1 MTQSADTL
9 KHADRTLQ
17 DSDDKTRGNTVVR
30 NVDTARHENMT
41 RDTLTLNDEAV
52 ALADAINF
60 PDCE

>member
-17 DSDDKTRGNTVVR
+17 DSDDKTRGNAAAR

-41 RDTLTLNDEAV
+41 RDMLTLNDEAV

-60 PDCE
+60 PEL

>member
-1 MTQSADTL
+1 MTQSDTL

-17 DSDDKTRGNTVVR
+17 DSDDKTRDNIAVR
-30 NVDTARHENMT
+30 NVDTTRHENMT